1 MDDAANEVYVADGYG
16 NRRVI
21 VLDATTGKFKRM
33 WGAYG
38 KPPVDMP
45 RNVPYDPTKTMADY
59 QYFQVVHCATLAND
73 GQVYVCDR
81 NHNRIQIF
89 KKDGTYV
96 KETQISRRTTGDG
109 VTFDVAFSPDKAQR
123 LMYVADGADHRIWQL
138 LREPLTVMNH
148 IGNGGRPRP
157 VLRDSQR
164 VADSKGQHLHDGN
177 LHRRPRAEFTYKG
190 MGPVATP
197 EGAHN

>member
-1 MDDAANEVYVADGYG
+1 MSCVA
-16 NRRVI
+16 
-21 VLDATTGKFKRM
+21 LSK
-33 WGAYG
+33 
-38 KPPVDMP
+38 
-45 RNVPYDPTKTMADY
+45 
-59 QYFQVVHCATLAND
+59 D

-109 VTFDVAFSPDKAQR
+109 VTFDVAFSKDQAQR

-138 LREPLTVMNH
+138 LREPLTVLNH
-148 IGNGGRPRP
+148 IGDGGRYPGQFYAIHN
-157 VLRDSQR
+157 VSL
-164 VADSKGQHLHDGN
+164 DSKGNIYTTETYTGARVQK
-177 LHRRPRAEFTYKG
+177 FTYKG

-197 EGAHN
+197 EGPHN